1 MSSNIKKPTS
11 AHWGSYYAEVNNN
24 KLIAMHP
31 YEKDKNPSLI
41 ANGIVDAID
50 DELRIKVPHIRK
62 GYLKEIRKEKLDSKN
77 YTTGKRSREKRGSD
91 KFVPITWEEAFEITA
106 FELKRIKSDHG
117 NKAFFAGSYGWGS
130 SGRFHHPQSQ
140 LHRFFN
146 SYGGYTKS
154 VNTYSYAASETIMPH
169 VIGLS
174 YRQFLDTHTDWNNIR
189 DNSEVI
195 LMFGGLPLKNS
206 QVNSGGV
213 GKHTT
218 KEYLLSCKK
227 KGIQF
232 INISP
237 MEMEADIITN
247 SDWIQIRPGTDTAL
261 MLAIAFI
268 LETESL
274 ADKAFLNKYC
284 TGYEIF
290 VKYLKGTSDGKA
302 KTPYWASKITGI
314 PSNKIYDLA
323 KKIVNNRTMITGAWA
338 LQRQQYGE
346 QPHWMISVLACMLG
360 QIGLPGGGFGLG
372 YSAEN
377 GIGNPVEHHKWP
389 ALDQF
394 KNPVSTFIPV
404 ARTSD
409 MLLNPGDIFSY
420 NGKDIMYPDIK
431 LVYWAGGNPFHHQMD
446 LKKLTKAFKK
456 PDTVIVNEIWWNSL
470 ARHADIILPTSTS
483 LERNDISI
491 KHWDQTIS
499 PMHKAIDPIGDSK
512 SDYDIFSGIASKLN
526 IEKKFTEGRNE
537 DEWLRYLW
545 NQARDSA
552 SKANFNLPEFDKF
565 WKGGFQ
571 EVLSPKKQTI
581 LMEDFRKDPIKNP
594 LPTPSGKIEIFSQ
607 TISDFNYKDCP
618 GHPVWL
624 EQDEWLGSVLTK
636 DYPLQ
641 LISGQPANKLHSQLD
656 NGSESLKDKIQGREP
671 IKINPKDALFRD
683 LKNGDIVEVYNKRG
697 KCLAGVII
705 SNEVMKGVVFLPV
718 GAWYDPIE
726 DGSFC
731 VHGNPNVL
739 TKDKGTSSL
748 SQGPSAHSTLVEV
761 KKYLLDLP
769 PINIFTKPIIIS
781 K

>member
-1 MSSNIKKPTS
+1 
-11 AHWGSYYAEVNNN
+11 
-24 KLIAMHP
+24 
-31 YEKDKNPSLI
+31 
-41 ANGIVDAID
+41 
-50 DELRIKVPHIRK
+50 
-62 GYLKEIRKEKLDSKN
+62 
-77 YTTGKRSREKRGSD
+77 
-91 KFVPITWEEAFEITA
+91 
-106 FELKRIKSDHG
+106 
-117 NKAFFAGSYGWGS
+117 
-130 SGRFHHPQSQ
+130 
-140 LHRFFN
+140 
-146 SYGGYTKS
+146 
-154 VNTYSYAASETIMPH
+154 
-169 VIGLS
+169 
-174 YRQFLDTHTDWNNIR
+174 
-189 DNSEVI
+189 
-195 LMFGGLPLKNS
+195 
-206 QVNSGGV
+206 
-213 GKHTT
+213 
-218 KEYLLSCKK
+218 
-227 KGIQF
+227 
-232 INISP
+232 
-237 MEMEADIITN
+237 
-247 SDWIQIRPGTDTAL
+247 
-261 MLAIAFI
+261 
-268 LETESL
+268 
-274 ADKAFLNKYC
+274 
-284 TGYEIF
+284 
-290 VKYLKGTSDGKA
+290 
-302 KTPYWASKITGI
+302 
-314 PSNKIYDLA
+314 
-323 KKIVNNRTMITGAWA
+323 MITGAWA

-377 GIGNPVEHHKWP
+377 GIGNPVQHHKWP

-409 MLLNPGDIFSY
+409 MLLNPGDVFSY

-431 LVYWAGGNPFHHQMD
+431 LVYWAGGNPFHHQMN

-537 DEWLRYLW
+537 DEWLRHLW

-607 TISDFNYKDCP
+607 TISDFNYEDCP

-624 EQDEWLGSVLTK
+624 EQDEWLGSPLIK

-671 IKINPKDALFRD
+671 IKINPKDALSRG

-697 KCLAGVII
+697 KCLAGVTI

-739 TKDKGTSSL
+739 TNDKGTSSL

-769 PINIFTKPIIIS
+769 PINIFTKPTIIS

>member
-31 YEKDKNPSLI
+31 YEKDKNPSSI
-41 ANGIVDAID
+41 ANGIIDAID

-77 YTTGKRSREKRGSD
+77 YITGKRSREKRGSD

-117 NKAFFAGSYGWGS
+117 NKAFFAGSYGWAS

-552 SKANFNLPEFDKF
+552 SKANFNLPDFDKF

-671 IKINPKDALFRD
+671 IKINPKDALSRG

-697 KCLAGVII
+697 KCLAGVTI
-705 SNEVMKGVVFLPV
+705 SNEVMERVVFLPV

-726 DGSFC
+726 NGGFC

>member
-31 YEKDKNPSLI
+31 YEKDKNPSSI
-41 ANGIVDAID
+41 ANGIIDAID

-77 YTTGKRSREKRGSD
+77 YITGKRSREKRGSD

-671 IKINPKDALFRD
+671 IKINPKDALSRG

-697 KCLAGVII
+697 KCLAGVTI

>member
-31 YEKDKNPSLI
+31 YEKDKNPSSI
-41 ANGIVDAID
+41 ANGIIDAID

-77 YTTGKRSREKRGSD
+77 YITGKRSREKRGSD

-552 SKANFNLPEFDKF
+552 SKANFNLPDFDKF

-607 TISDFNYKDCP
+607 TISDFNYEDCP

-624 EQDEWLGSVLTK
+624 EQDEWLGSPLIK

-671 IKINPKDALFRD
+671 IKINPKDALSRG

-697 KCLAGVII
+697 KCLAGVTI
-705 SNEVMKGVVFLPV
+705 SNEVMERVVFLPV

-726 DGSFC
+726 NGGFC

-769 PINIFTKPIIIS
+769 PINIFTKPTIIS

>member
-31 YEKDKNPSLI
+31 YEKDKNPSSI
-41 ANGIVDAID
+41 ANGIIDAID

-77 YTTGKRSREKRGSD
+77 YITGKRSREKRGSD

>member
-41 ANGIVDAID
+41 ANGIVDTID

-77 YTTGKRSREKRGSD
+77 YITGKRSREKRGSD

-174 YRQFLDTHTDWNNIR
+174 YRQFLDTHTDWDNIR

-420 NGKDIMYPDIK
+420 NGKDIVYPDIK

-537 DEWLRYLW
+537 DEWLRHLW
-545 NQARDSA
+545 NQAKDSA

>member
-31 YEKDKNPSLI
+31 YEKDKNPSSI
-41 ANGIVDAID
+41 ANGIIDAID

-77 YTTGKRSREKRGSD
+77 YITGKRSREKRGSD

-697 KCLAGVII
+697 KCLAGVTI
-705 SNEVMKGVVFLPV
+705 SNEVMERVVFLPV

-726 DGSFC
+726 NGSFC

-769 PINIFTKPIIIS
+769 PINIFTKPTIIS

>member
-31 YEKDKNPSLI
+31 YEKDKNPSSI
-41 ANGIVDAID
+41 ANGIIDAID

-77 YTTGKRSREKRGSD
+77 YITGKRSREKRGSD

-409 MLLNPGDIFSY
+409 MLLNPGDVFSY